1 MKKLLGSL
9 TPRKRRPAPDSEG
22 GAAVKGGGEFHEAVQ
37 VRVVEA
43 RGLKKM
49 DALGSADPYVSLRL
63 GGSIGDTLTQTTI
76 TLEAMAG
83 GTALHGEPNS
93 QEGFSRDNFFVLL
106 LLYCSTVYYGC
117 V

>member
-9 TPRKRRPAPDSEG
+9 TPRKRRPAPDREG
-22 GAAVKGGGEFHEAVQ
+22 GAAAEGGGEFHEAVQ

-63 GGSIGDTLTQTTI
+63 GGSRQKTKVVKGSTEPVWSEEFEFEGSDEAWVLTA
-76 TLEAMAG
+76 EV
-83 GTALHGEPNS
+83 
-93 QEGFSRDNFFVLL
+93 FD
-106 LLYCSTVYYGC
+106 
-117 V
+117 

>member
-1 MKKLLGSL
+1 MFSWLMEGLAGARPHTARTNVSTRALPRDVTLDPATDMLLQ
-9 TPRKRRPAPDSEG
+9 RPVPE
-22 GAAVKGGGEFHEAVQ
+22 
-37 VRVVEA
+37 
-43 RGLKKM
+43 LK
-49 DALGSADPYVSLRL
+49 SLRL